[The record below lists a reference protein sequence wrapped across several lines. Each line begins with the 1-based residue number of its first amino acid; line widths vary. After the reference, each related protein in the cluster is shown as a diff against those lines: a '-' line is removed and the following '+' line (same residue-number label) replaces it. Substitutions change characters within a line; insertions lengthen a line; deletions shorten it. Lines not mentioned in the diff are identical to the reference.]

1 MRQVNGAIWKK
12 KFSSGDMEKI
22 VVNKHK
28 QVNSIVLEI
37 ENKIKLR
44 LETDDNKYFW

>member
-1 MRQVNGAIWKK
+1 
-12 KFSSGDMEKI
+12 MEKT

-37 ENKIKLR
+37 ENKKKLR
-44 LETDDNKYFW
+44 LETDDNKYF